1 MRPQLKMTLI
11 MYFTKVLST
20 LLKYCFFE
28 THKREEGEST
38 WQWHLKI
45 VNVKKIHIKKIK
57 CNGSFHSFFQI
68 IYFSK
73 HISFFQEKNKFV

>member
-1 MRPQLKMTLI
+1 
-11 MYFTKVLST
+11 MYFTEVLST

-45 VNVKKIHIKKIK
+45 VNVKKIHIKKL
-57 CNGSFHSFFQI
+57 NATAHFTVFF
-68 IYFSK
+68 K
-73 HISFFQEKNKFV
+73 